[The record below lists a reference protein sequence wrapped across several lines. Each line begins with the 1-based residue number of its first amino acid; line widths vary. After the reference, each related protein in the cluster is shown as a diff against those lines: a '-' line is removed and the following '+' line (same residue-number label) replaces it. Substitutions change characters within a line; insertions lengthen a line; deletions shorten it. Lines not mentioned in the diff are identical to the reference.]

1 MKRIL
6 SIMVA
11 LLVIGACDPDIVPL
25 PDDPQPEQPVP
36 TPDPDPDPEP
46 EPEPEPEPNNPL
58 STLKGDIEVVF
69 SADSSLAY
77 ADCFGDY
84 YSTGLYMWGF
94 YFMEFTAKV
103 QLYIEVMCQSNELE
117 IPTGVFSA
125 TDDKA
130 CDGALLIGCV
140 EEDVDGLYNAY
151 SWYTQLATESQEAA
165 TAPIVD
171 GVMNISYDEASDTYS
186 VTLDLKD
193 DADNSITARYEHRI
207 ILEDF
212 RI

>member
-1 MKRIL
+1 
-6 SIMVA
+6 MVA

-36 TPDPDPDPEP
+36 TPDPEPEPDPD
-46 EPEPEPEPNNPL
+46 PEPEPEPNNPL

-130 CDGALLIGCV
+130 SDGALLIGCV
-140 EEDVDGLYNAY
+140 EEDVDGLYDAY

-171 GVMNISYDEASDTYS
+171 GVIHIALRSTSRTMPTTQLRHTMST
-186 VTLDLKD
+186 V
-193 DADNSITARYEHRI
+193 
-207 ILEDF
+207 
-212 RI
+212 

>member
-1 MKRIL
+1 
-6 SIMVA
+6 MVA
-11 LLVIGACDPDIVPL
+11 LLVIGACDPDISPL
-25 PDDPQPEQPVP
+25 PNDPQPEQPVP
-36 TPDPDPDPEP
+36 TPD
-46 EPEPEPEPNNPL
+46 PEPEPNNPL

-130 CDGALLIGCV
+130 IDGALLIGCV
-140 EEDVDGLYNAY
+140 EEDIDGLYDAY

-193 DADNSITARYEHRI
+193 DADNSITAHYEHRI

>member
-1 MKRIL
+1 MQRLFLLI
-6 SIMVA
+6 A
-11 LLVIGACDPDIVPL
+11 LAGLVTACDPSTTDAPIKP
-25 PDDPQPEQPVP
+25 PTEEP
-36 TPDPDPDPEP
+36 TPDNPKPEP
-46 EPEPEPEPNNPL
+46 KPEDAI
-58 STLKGDIEVVF
+58 STLEGDIEVMF
-69 SADSSLAY
+69 PEECSLSY

-84 YSTGLYMWGF
+84 YSTGNYMWGF

-130 CDGALLIGCV
+130 SDGALLIGCV
-140 EEDVDGLYNAY
+140 EEDVDGLYDAY

-171 GVMNISYDEASDTYS
+171 GVMKISYDEASDTYS

-212 RI
+212 RM